1 MKLSILVGGAAVAI
15 CTGAFAAE
23 SVKINAMWATSS
35 PEIPDGL
42 QIACIKDAKSME
54 ASRTCPVVRY
64 QGASTWVY
72 GYKDNR
78 ASLAVVAYDGDG
90 KVIRNVEHTGLSHVA
105 KISGDPDAQT
115 ITITGEEG
123 KTITVPWSELGK

>member
-1 MKLSILVGGAAVAI
+1 MKISILVGAALIAMG
-15 CTGAFAAE
+15 TGAFATE
-23 SVKINAMWATSS
+23 SVKINAMWATAA
-35 PEIPDGL
+35 PEVPDGL
-42 QIACIKDAKSME
+42 QLACVKDPKTLE

-64 QGASTWVY
+64 QGASTWIY

-90 KVIRNVEHTGLSHVA
+90 KVIRNVEHAGISHVA
-105 KISGDPDAQT
+105 KISGDPAAQT
-115 ITITGEEG
+115 ITVTGEEG